1 MHTAVDL
8 PPREI
13 GLELFRE
20 KTLCADRREG
30 LVETFVARC
39 FVRLEL
45 RLHAARRERLLH
57 LPRLSKRELGRACRD
72 DQPAHSTLQAA
83 STRPPIV
90 DCAASIATLRPRARA
105 AAVVTGPI
113 DAAGARAAASV
124 PTESTNAFTDEAEV
138 NVTRSISPARRRSRS
153 DVAPSPSAVDR

>member
-8 PPREI
+8 TPHEI
-13 GLELFRE
+13 GLELLRE
-20 KTLCADRREG
+20 ETLCADRCEG

-39 FVRLEL
+39 FIRFEL
-45 RLHAARRERLLH
+45 RLHAARRERLLDLAR
-57 LPRLSKRELGRACRD
+57 LPKGKLGRSRRD
-72 DQPAHSTLQAA
+72 DQAAHSTLHAA

-124 PTESTNAFTDEAEV
+124 PTASTNAFTDEAEV